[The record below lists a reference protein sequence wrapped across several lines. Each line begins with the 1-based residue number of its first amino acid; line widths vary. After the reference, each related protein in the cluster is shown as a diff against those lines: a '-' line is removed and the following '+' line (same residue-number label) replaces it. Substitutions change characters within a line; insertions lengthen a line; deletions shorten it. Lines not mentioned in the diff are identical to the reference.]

1 MTRSIILAIA
11 LLAAPLP
18 ALAGSI
24 TITYKNT
31 AGTVTETATSTISD
45 ADAATYSAWV
55 TAYFPGN
62 PTGQAAWNAW
72 SDSVFAQLAA
82 QVQNWQGATAAKA
95 VAPITITPA
104 Q

>member
-1 MTRSIILAIA
+1 MKLVIAIA
-11 LLAAPLP
+11 ALVLLAFP
-18 ALAGSI
+18 AHAGSI

-31 AGTVTETATSTISD
+31 AGTVTETATATISD
-45 ADAATYSAWV
+45 ADAATLSTWT

-72 SDSVFAQLAA
+72 ADSIFAQLAA
-82 QVQNWQGATAAKA
+82 NVKNYQINSVA
-95 VAPITITPA
+95 VTPIVITPA

>member
-1 MTRSIILAIA
+1 MLKQFALMLA
-11 LLAAPLP
+11 LMAAPLP

-31 AGTVTETATSTISD
+31 AGTITETATSTISD

-82 QVQNWQGATAAKA
+82 QVQNWQGTTAAKA